1 MGAETPAFS
10 AGARLGVYEIKE
22 RLGTGDTGE
31 VYRAWDSSRG
41 RDVAIKILP
50 HHLTRDAGSMIRF
63 RRAVEIL
70 VTLAHPS
77 IACLYGF
84 EELDGERV
92 LTMELTEGRLLFD
105 RLSTGAMPTGEAVAI
120 ITRVAAGLEHAHRH
134 RLVHGHLHP
143 TDIKLDKTGGVKVYD
158 FGLTRAIETLE
169 TESQIGQKVT
179 VERPSNWRSKGV
191 ATYQSPE
198 QLKGKV
204 DERTDIWALGV
215 ILWEM
220 LTGTNPFER
229 STISETSHAVLSEEP
244 DWRALPQSVPS
255 HVRRGLQL
263 CLQKR
268 PATRLRNAGDLVVE
282 ITVPFRETEEPA
294 T

>member
-10 AGARLGVYEIKE
+10 AGARLGVYEIKGL
-22 RLGTGDTGE
+22 LGTGDTGE
-31 VYRAWDSSRG
+31 VYRAWDSSRA
-41 RDVAIKILP
+41 RDVALKILP
-50 HHLTRDAGSMIRF
+50 HDLTRDSGSMIRF

-77 IACLYGF
+77 IASLYGF
-84 EELDGERV
+84 EELEGERI
-92 LTMELTEGRLLFD
+92 LTMELTEGRLLSD
-105 RLSTGAMPTGEAVAI
+105 RLSTGALPTGEAVAI

-143 TDIKLDKTGGVKVYD
+143 TDIKIEKTGGVKVYD

-169 TESQIGQKVT
+169 TESHIGQKAT
-179 VERPSNWRSKGV
+179 VERPSNWRRKSV

-198 QLKGKV
+198 QLNGKV

-220 LTGTNPFER
+220 LAGKNPFER

-244 DWRALPQSVPS
+244 DWRSLPESVPS

-263 CLQKR
+263 CLQKG
-268 PATRLRNAGDLVVE
+268 PTMRLRNAGDLVVE
-282 ITVPFRETEEPA
+282 ITVPFSQTEA
-294 T
+294 TPT

>member
-1 MGAETPAFS
+1 MSAETPAFS
-10 AGARLGVYEIKE
+10 AGARLGVYEISGL
-22 RLGTGDTGE
+22 LGAGDTGE
-31 VYRAWDSSRG
+31 VYRAWDTYRE
-41 RDVAIKILP
+41 REVALKILP
-50 HHLTRDAGSMIRF
+50 HDLTRDSGSMIRF

-77 IACLYGF
+77 IASLYGF
-84 EELDGERV
+84 EELQGERV
-92 LTMELTEGRLLFD
+92 LTMELTEGRLLSD
-105 RLSTGAMPTGEAVAI
+105 KLAAGALPTDEAVAI

-143 TDIKLDKTGGVKVYD
+143 ADVKIEKSGGVKVYD

-169 TESQIGQKVT
+169 AESGLGEKAT
-179 VERPSNWRSKGV
+179 VERPAIWRGKRV

-198 QLKGKV
+198 QLQGKL

-229 STISETSHAVLSEEP
+229 STISETSHAVLTEEP
-244 DWRALPQSVPS
+244 DWSTLPDNLPP

-268 PATRLRNAGDLVVE
+268 PPMRFRNAGDVVVE
-282 ITVPFRETEEPA
+282 ITIPFGETETPH
-294 T
+294 